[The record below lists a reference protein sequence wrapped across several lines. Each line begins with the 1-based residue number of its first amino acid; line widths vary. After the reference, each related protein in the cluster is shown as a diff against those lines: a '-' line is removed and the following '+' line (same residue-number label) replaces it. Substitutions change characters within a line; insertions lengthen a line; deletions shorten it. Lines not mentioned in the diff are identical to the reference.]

1 MKTGLWRAT
10 LANKDSAKISSDFAE
25 NIIITRK
32 HETAGKKD
40 HINMFIFHLLDQHFH
55 KLEILLFRS
64 VSTLV
69 TEDDTGVHK
78 AQDISHVITSDYR

>member
-1 MKTGLWRAT
+1 MKTGLWKAT
-10 LANKDSAKISSDFAE
+10 LANKNSAKISSDFAE

-32 HETAGKKD
+32 HETAGEKD

-55 KLEILLFRS
+55 KLEILLFGS

-78 AQDISHVITSDYR
+78 AQDISHVITSHYM